1 MKCFGLLAGQSLI
14 ADLIE
19 EDTMH
24 VYGRGGGPQSFLS
37 FSRSRFPLVHC
48 TLLFPDANKVL
59 HLGNIGLE
67 YYG

>member
-24 VYGRGGGPQSFLS
+24 VYGRGGDTSK
-37 FSRSRFPLVHC
+37 
-48 TLLFPDANKVL
+48 LLKLF
-59 HLGNIGLE
+59 
-67 YYG
+67 